1 LLVKYKFAPCVC
13 GACGL
18 VKNKIVEGV
27 ARARRIVQESLA
39 MILAGIT
46 AVLAALMTLAA
57 LASVF
62 MSHPVRAVL
71 ALIGAFTAGAG
82 LCTLFGA
89 DFLAMVLMVVYVGA
103 VAVLFLFVLMMLDL
117 DAKSD
122 NAPQAEVSAPHSPF
136 AIITVAV
143 FAVAMGVV
151 LLKHAVALPF
161 VAVNVSIKQVGAV
174 LYTQHFVNFQV
185 AGLILMAAM
194 VGAIVLTL
202 RHRGGVKKQNSQQQV
217 LRQVSDSLELVK
229 IAPNAP
235 LSSITMGEK

>member
-1 LLVKYKFAPCVC
+1 ML
-13 GACGL
+13 
-18 VKNKIVEGV
+18 
-27 ARARRIVQESLA
+27 
-39 MILAGIT
+39 ILAGLT
-46 AVLAALMTLAA
+46 AVLAVFMTVAA

-62 MSHPVRAVL
+62 MAHPVRAVL
-71 ALIGAFTAGAG
+71 ALIAAFTAGAG

-117 DAKSD
+117 DAKGLAQEL
-122 NAPQAEVSAPHSPF
+122 APASAPHTPF
-136 AIITVAV
+136 AIVAV
-143 FAVAMGVV
+143 ALFAVAMGAV

-161 VAVNVSIKQVGAV
+161 VAVNTTVKQVGVV
-174 LYTQHFVNFQV
+174 LYTQHFVNFQM

-202 RHRGGVKKQNSQQQV
+202 RHRAGVKTQNPRQQV
-217 LRQVSDSLELVK
+217 LRRVADSLELVK

-235 LSSITMGEK
+235 LAGEK